1 MLRERI
7 IAGSI
12 RTPIGSFMGS
22 LSKVSAAQL
31 GSYVIKEA
39 LFRAQM
45 DGQIL
50 DEVIMGQVITA
61 GMGQSPGRQAA
72 LMAGVPEWVPAY
84 TVNNVCGSGLRT
96 VMMAAT
102 NIRAGQGRA
111 YVAGGM
117 ENMSMAP
124 YVDLSARSGH
134 RLGHANLQDTILSDA
149 LWDKGLDIHMGV
161 TAEYLVGD
169 YQLSR
174 LEQDQFAYE
183 SQMKAAIARTE
194 GRFVSE
200 ILPIEIK
207 SRNGSVIVDRDEY
220 IKPETTLE
228 ILAKLRPAFT
238 KDGSVTAGNAS
249 GINDGAAAMVVMDRA
264 LALQLEVPA
273 QAKIVAYAVAGHDP
287 SRMGLSPVFS
297 TRKVLEMTG
306 MTIDDIDLIEA
317 NEAFAAQSLAVG
329 RELKWNP
336 EKVNVNGGAIAL
348 GHPVGASGSRI
359 LVTLIHALKD
369 RGLEYGLATLCVG
382 GGMGLSMII
391 QNLEK

>member
-1 MLRERI
+1 MLRESI

-117 ENMSMAP
+117 ENMSMA
-124 YVDLSARSGH
+124 
-134 RLGHANLQDTILSDA
+134 
-149 LWDKGLDIHMGV
+149 
-161 TAEYLVGD
+161 
-169 YQLSR
+169 
-174 LEQDQFAYE
+174 EQ
-183 SQMKAAIARTE
+183 
-194 GRFVSE
+194 
-200 ILPIEIK
+200 
-207 SRNGSVIVDRDEY
+207 
-220 IKPETTLE
+220 
-228 ILAKLRPAFT
+228 
-238 KDGSVTAGNAS
+238 
-249 GINDGAAAMVVMDRA
+249 
-264 LALQLEVPA
+264 
-273 QAKIVAYAVAGHDP
+273 
-287 SRMGLSPVFS
+287 
-297 TRKVLEMTG
+297 
-306 MTIDDIDLIEA
+306 
-317 NEAFAAQSLAVG
+317 
-329 RELKWNP
+329 
-336 EKVNVNGGAIAL
+336 
-348 GHPVGASGSRI
+348 
-359 LVTLIHALKD
+359 
-369 RGLEYGLATLCVG
+369 
-382 GGMGLSMII
+382 
-391 QNLEK
+391 